1 MASSSKTAHYD
12 LNVWQGSDRPSR
24 SDFVRDN
31 QLIDEAI
38 WTHEAKL
45 TMHLTADEKARVSS
59 PFAIRTIQGDDA
71 ATRTV
76 TFDFSPQ
83 MVICFAADEPP
94 VKTTGNVT
102 YLNSCIAVQGQGA
115 SSGCALGSGNL
126 ILYQTTTGDIRY
138 NLNNS
143 DCQYILVAF
152 R

>member
-1 MASSSKTAHYD
+1 MASSTKTAHYD

-31 QLIDEAI
+31 QLIDETI
-38 WTHEAKL
+38 WTHETNM
-45 TMHLTADEKARVSS
+45 TMHLTSAEKARVSS
-59 PFAIRTIQGDDA
+59 PYAIRSVQGDDA
-71 ATRTV
+71 ASRTV

-83 MVICFAADEPP
+83 LVICFAADEPP

-115 SSGCALGSGNL
+115 SSGCALGGGTL
-126 ILYQTTTGDIRY
+126 TLYQTTTGDIRY

-143 DCQYILVAF
+143 GSQYILVAF